1 MHKPLRYELL
11 EQAVGVVERCRP
23 LVDAIQRKDR
33 DAEEWS
39 KDHDLASQIRRAASS
54 VVLNTAEAF
63 GTAGGNAR
71 LRFETARGSL
81 YETQAGIRTAVAW
94 GYFASEQTAEL
105 LAAMEDLGGRLYGLS
120 RR

>member
-23 LVDAIQRKDR
+23 LVDVIQRKDR
-33 DAEEWS
+33 D
-39 KDHDLASQIRRAASS
+39 LASQVRRAASS
-54 VVLNTAEAF
+54 VVLNIAEAF
-63 GTAGGNAR
+63 GAAGGNAR
-71 LRFETARGSL
+71 LRFETARESL

-94 GYFASEQTAEL
+94 GYFTAEESAGL
-105 LAAMEDLGGRLYGLS
+105 LAAMEELGGRLYGLS

>member
-1 MHKPLRYELL
+1 MHKPLRYEVL
-11 EQAVGVVERCRP
+11 EQAVSIIERCRP
-23 LVDAIQRKDR
+23 LVDAIQRRDR
-33 DAEEWS
+33 
-39 KDHDLASQIRRAASS
+39 DLASQVRRAASS

-94 GYFASEQTAEL
+94 GYFTSEQSTGL
-105 LAAMEDLGGRLYGLS
+105 LAAMEELGGRLYGLS